1 MVLRADRKSRDFT
14 ASDSAIVSI
23 DDLRPLD
30 PGVDALPQPDQALP
44 GKVTAFDEDSE
55 LEKQIEEASKEPA
68 PNLP

>member
-14 ASDSAIVSI
+14 SSNATIVSI
-23 DDLRPLD
+23 DDLRSLD
-30 PGVDALPQPDQALP
+30 FRSRRTSATRSSVT